1 MKPVSISQAR
11 KDIAELF
18 SRVHY
23 SREVLPINRNGKRFV
38 YVISAEEFDDVIDTL
53 AGREAKKI
61 LADPAT
67 EFVTFDQYLKGAR
80 ERDKA
85 PSRPH
90 QTGTKRASRT
100 SSRRPAGDRTAPRAS
115 GRKPKITST

>member
-1 MKPVSISQAR
+1 MKPVTISQAR

-38 YVISAEEFDDVIDTL
+38 YVISAEEFDDVLDTL

-67 EFVTFDQYLKGAR
+67 EYVTLDQYLKGAR

-85 PSRPH
+85 PSRSH
-90 QTGTKRASRT
+90 QAGTKRASRAPA
-100 SSRRPAGDRTAPRAS
+100 RRPTGDRKAARAP
-115 GRKPKITST
+115 GRKPKIASP